1 MDTTPWTPWDR
12 WRYEEL
18 KQSKKDGYKDK
29 KKEKWDASDK
39 LELALLTSKSLQLT
53 TLSPQDNTEW
63 EASYVCLRDLLPD
76 VDFDSDDPPKKRQN
90 MFYYRILRKSK
101 MLFQQPPWTPWED
114 AAYRFLGKLHVLR
127 TPLQKTIFTKLTNRR
142 EALSK
147 AKESYYLL
155 RLAEPKDKFDPKQ
168 SGWERYYTLLVLFAP
183 ELTEVG
189 PEKIQEVA
197 SAGCPKSMSYFDSE
211 LGSLVPSLPEE
222 PENAFNRDSEDEF
235 HYE

>member
-1 MDTTPWTPWDR
+1 
-12 WRYEEL
+12 
-18 KQSKKDGYKDK
+18 
-29 KKEKWDASDK
+29 
-39 LELALLTSKSLQLT
+39 
-53 TLSPQDNTEW
+53 
-63 EASYVCLRDLLPD
+63 
-76 VDFDSDDPPKKRQN
+76 

-168 SGWERYYTLLVLFAP
+168 SGWERYYTLLVW
-183 ELTEVG
+183 ELALHSIYSRITDLSIIGESQQESVSVVVI
-189 PEKIQEVA
+189 IQV
-197 SAGCPKSMSYFDSE
+197 SVCLSVRVCVCMCVCH
-211 LGSLVPSLPEE
+211 LL
-222 PENAFNRDSEDEF
+222 
-235 HYE
+235 